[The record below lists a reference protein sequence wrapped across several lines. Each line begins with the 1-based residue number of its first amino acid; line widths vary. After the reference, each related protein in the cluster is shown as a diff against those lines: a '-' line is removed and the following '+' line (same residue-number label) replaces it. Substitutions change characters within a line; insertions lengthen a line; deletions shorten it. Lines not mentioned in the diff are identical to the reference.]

1 MLTPIVAVGSGVL
14 KRIAFWIVVL
24 ALSLAAPAFADT
36 RVALV
41 LANSD
46 YKNVAKLP
54 NPPNDARR
62 IAETLRKVGFVTT
75 EKNDLSKRDLEAALK
90 TFAQSARS
98 ADVAVIYY
106 AGHGMEQGGLNYLVP
121 VDATLSS
128 DQDVE
133 FDTVPLDLLL
143 RSVEGASRLKLV
155 ILDACRNN
163 PFMTTMKRS
172 GGTRAIGRGLAR
184 VEPEGDVLVA
194 YAAREGSTADD
205 GDAGDSPFTKA
216 LTEKMVTPGL
226 EIRLLFGQVRDDV
239 LKATD
244 RRQEPAIYGSLGG
257 DPFYFVAP
265 APAAGGRPGGMGP
278 RRAARLAAGA
288 GDGPPTTPDSWRVA
302 ALTARRA
309 GDLDKAVADFGEA
322 LKLDPRDTEALYGRA
337 LIHVERSEWDPAIA
351 DFDAVIRVRPGN
363 AGAFHNRARARDGK
377 GDVDGAI
384 ADVTQAIKLNPQ
396 NDQSYVARARYYRRK
411 SAWDL
416 ALADNNKALAIQPDA
431 DAYYQRGVTEEGKGD
446 SVAALTD
453 YDKALSLDP
462 KLVRA
467 SDARDRLAKKR

>member
-1 MLTPIVAVGSGVL
+1 LADLGGEAVV
-14 KRIAFWIVVL
+14 KIVL
-24 ALSLAAPAFADT
+24 ALAALLMAALLTAAPALADT

-41 LANSD
+41 IANSD
-46 YKNVAKLP
+46 YRNVAKLP

-62 IAETLRKVGFVTT
+62 IADTLRKVGFATT

-90 TFAQSARS
+90 VFAQSARS

-121 VDATLSS
+121 IDATLGS

-163 PFMTTMKRS
+163 PFMTSMKRS

-205 GDAGDSPFTKA
+205 GDGGNSPFTTA
-216 LTEKMVTPGL
+216 LTQKMVTPGL

-257 DPFYFVAP
+257 DPFYFVPP
-265 APAAGGRPGGMGP
+265 APARGPGPNRPP
-278 RRAARLAAGA
+278 RATAAVA
-288 GDGPPTTPDSWRVA
+288 GDGPPTTPDAWRVA
-302 ALTARRA
+302 AITARRG
-309 GDLDKAVADFGEA
+309 GDLDKAMSAFGEA

-337 LIHVERSEWDPAIA
+337 LIHVERSEWDPALA
-351 DFDAVIRVRPGN
+351 DFDAVIKVRPGN
-363 AGAFHNRARARDGK
+363 AGAYHNRARAKDGK

-384 ADVTQAIKLNPQ
+384 ADVTRAIQLNPQ

-416 ALADNNKALAIQPDA
+416 ALADNNKALALQADA

-446 SVAALTD
+446 AAAALAD

-467 SDARDRLAKKR
+467 SEAKDRLAKKK